1 MEGEP
6 ELLGPASSS
15 DQTGSPAAHQQPQ
28 IRQLLDVQLHGSQ
41 SFSFHG
47 RLQAAAWESYAAV
60 TVAHMTVDGGLQ
72 HSAQPSLA
80 PRSNPPQS
88 FGDGVTSLRCD
99 SEGALSLSCASVS
112 SSARDPAQISLHD
125 VRDIESQPTSDSA
138 AGVQPLFAFGC
149 HKATLCAWDSHDENC
164 VAVSSPGLLSLY
176 NLARTQGLPY
186 KIFKLGRRAVADLC
200 AATDLVGFPSHA
212 RHAFAA
218 ATDTG
223 VAICARDASCSP
235 SFLAPPGPP
244 RVDAVE
250 VCADGFT
257 VVGAVGNGK
266 IALWD
271 VRGGRDSAVVFG
283 GNGFYQHAQVK
294 SASLW
299 QALERVPGLVSQAGI
314 PSSRMAAMRL
324 DPHDERRLGFL
335 LKCGWAGVLDLVDD
349 RVTHLFCPSSGGE
362 LPTSSLHGQPSQSC
376 AWTSDGQYF
385 CTSGWP
391 VRILDFRPSPLAAC
405 AVPTDDIAGSPEDG
419 APGRASFA
427 IAVPASV
434 SALDVCRTTDSI
446 VAGTVGGDVLLLS
459 QQRET

>member
-1 MEGEP
+1 MDRYVVRLPREQSIAPSRTLSEHKGGKGVEGEP

-28 IRQLLDVQLHGSQ
+28 IRLTWRS
-41 SFSFHG
+41 
-47 RLQAAAWESYAAV
+47 
-60 TVAHMTVDGGLQ
+60 T

-164 VAVSSPGLLSLY
+164 
-176 NLARTQGLPY
+176 GLPY